1 MKLSKQIQSF
11 FQNIATLFDVLAR
24 LRVQKALIG
33 MTALSVL
40 IALGGIGCS
49 VFYADAIDRVLTQAG
64 LSAFL
69 GSISLLVLLKIG
81 VMALQTALDWL
92 GSRTRNTMIARL
104 RHLVLASLMDM
115 DLEYFQALSYGELVD
130 KIQGSTFDLADNLG
144 LFLPEL
150 LRRLFVGSIT
160 LLFSVWLSPSLTF
173 LFCGLCVLMLWLQ
186 IWGGNQ
192 CGAFMDD
199 MIEARNLRDACVHE
213 LLDTT
218 KTIQIF
224 GLEKTTRR
232 WFVDASNVFIRSFS
246 TTMEKLALFFSP
258 GRIVN
263 DLSIVL
269 PCALGVLQVRLDRL
283 PLETF
288 VTLLFVW
295 SISAQEFKGL
305 DGILGNLPTI
315 IANAHDLDTLWSA
328 PSDPA
333 QTEDFQSR
341 TPALDV
347 QNAHYSFI
355 HGNPG
360 FRIEDLMIQSGEKV
374 AIVGGNGSGKTT
386 FLRTLAGLYPR
397 YTGTIRWF
405 GTEARDLK
413 PGKIGY
419 ASQHP
424 ALFDDTLRNNVDPRH
439 QKTDEQIRTMLN
451 ELGLSALCAKLN
463 DPLEKNLSGGEKQ
476 RLALARTL
484 LEGTNVLLLDE
495 ATSALDRKTAAKI
508 HRTLTSKRDLTLL
521 AILHDVEWLSLY
533 NRVLVFENGMLKE
546 DSDHA

>member
-49 VFYADAIDRVLTQAG
+49 VFYADAIDRVLIHAG

-69 GSISLLVLLKIG
+69 GSIGLLVVLKIG
-81 VMALQTALDWL
+81 VIALQTALDWL
-92 GSRTRNTMIARL
+92 GSRTRNAMIARL
-104 RHLVLASLMDM
+104 RSLVLATLMDM
-115 DLEYFQALSYGELVD
+115 DFEYFQTLSYGELVD

-160 LLFSVWLSPSLTF
+160 LLFSVWLSPSLTC
-173 LFCGLCVLMLWLQ
+173 LFCGLCALMLWLQ

-192 CGAFMDD
+192 CGAFMDN
-199 MIEARNLRDACVHE
+199 MIEKRNARDACVHE

-218 KTIQIF
+218 RTIQIF
-224 GLEKTTRR
+224 GLEKTTKR
-232 WFVDASNVFIRSFS
+232 WFVDASNGFIHAFS
-246 TTMEKLALFFSP
+246 TAMEKLALFFSP

-263 DLSIVL
+263 DMAIVL

-333 QTEDFQSR
+333 QTGDFQSR

-347 QNAHYSFI
+347 QNANYSFI

-360 FRIEDLMIQSGEKV
+360 FRIENLTIQPGEKV

-397 YTGTIRWF
+397 YTGAIRWF
-405 GTEARDLK
+405 GTEARHLK
-413 PGKIGY
+413 PEKIGY
-419 ASQHP
+419 VSQHP
-424 ALFDDTLRNNVDPRH
+424 ALFDDTLRDNLDPRY
-439 QKTDEQIRTMLN
+439 QKNDAQIRARLN

-476 RLALARTL
+476 RIALVRTL
-484 LEGTNVLLLDE
+484 LEEPNVLLLDE
-495 ATSALDRKTAAKI
+495 ATSALDQKAAATI
-508 HRTLTSKRDLTLL
+508 HRTLTSQPDLTLL

-533 NRVLVFENGMLKE
+533 ERGLVFENGMLKE